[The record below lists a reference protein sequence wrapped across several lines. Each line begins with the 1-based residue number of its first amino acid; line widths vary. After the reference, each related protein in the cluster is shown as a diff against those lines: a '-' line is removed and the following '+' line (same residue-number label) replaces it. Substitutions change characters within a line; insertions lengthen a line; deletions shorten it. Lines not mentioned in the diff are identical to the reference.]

1 MGFKNYEDIRNVKG
15 DRGKRSQGCI
25 SLYCA
30 ASLATLLGCLHLAT
44 PMTHLPLLIKPPWIR
59 REQSWSINAL
69 LRGPAFAAGCWPR
82 PRSLR
87 SESAAAAQW
96 NNNLI
101 SLRVTVI
108 IRLLRCHCEEFWQ
121 ADSIAA
127 AAGSISLIRIRRQRL
142 MISLVQ
148 IILVIDS
155 GRQELSHQLQA
166 ETASG

>member
-1 MGFKNYEDIRNVKG
+1 M
-15 DRGKRSQGCI
+15 
-25 SLYCA
+25 
-30 ASLATLLGCLHLAT
+30 
-44 PMTHLPLLIKPPWIR
+44 
-59 REQSWSINAL
+59 
-69 LRGPAFAAGCWPR
+69 
-82 PRSLR
+82 
-87 SESAAAAQW
+87 
-96 NNNLI
+96 I

-166 ETASG
+166 ETASGEPEITASDSDISCNDYLCRRYPKNITEKISLERYPRDISSYPWTTTLPASGQIFLVGRSFFS